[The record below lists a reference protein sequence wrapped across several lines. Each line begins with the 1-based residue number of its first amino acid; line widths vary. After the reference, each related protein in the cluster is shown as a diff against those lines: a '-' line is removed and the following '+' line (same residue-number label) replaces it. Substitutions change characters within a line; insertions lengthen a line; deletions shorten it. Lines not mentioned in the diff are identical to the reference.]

1 MLMSLEPPEDG
12 ANRLAGGVGL
22 FSAACDVDFG
32 NDTEDGTEFS
42 AMSTPFSA
50 SATNTLA
57 FFHSVW
63 GDTRVVC
70 LYSPPITMVPR
81 EIFNT

>member
-1 MLMSLEPPEDG
+1 MLMSLEPPEER

-32 NDTEDGTEFS
+32 NDTEDGTGLA

-50 SATNTLA
+50 SATTTPA
-57 FFHSVW
+57 FYRSVW
-63 GDTRVVC
+63 GRGHTCCVFVFATNHHGTERN
-70 LYSPPITMVPR
+70 I
-81 EIFNT
+81 